1 MKYSWNNF
9 TKSSH
14 KMNQKLNPKK
24 ESFYWHSYLYNQLHH
39 AIGLKQF
46 HKIFGNF
53 NSFLQKIDF
62 EQSDK
67 DF

>member
-1 MKYSWNNF
+1 
-9 TKSSH
+9 
-14 KMNQKLNPKK
+14 MNQKLNPKK